1 MLTTMLKK
9 YLLPKNS
16 LVRKT
21 SQVTNLND
29 FDKVNVENNNTQ
41 MNFE

>member
-1 MLTTMLKK
+1 MLKK

-16 LVRKT
+16 LVRKS